1 MNEFDRSIGRPF
13 AAGGKKF
20 KIKDFVND
28 FDFRG
33 ALLEKLS
40 EEPYHKE
47 LGLRWKEISFSDRRL
62 KLELSYALSD
72 DESD

>member
-1 MNEFDRSIGRPF
+1 MD
-13 AAGGKKF
+13 GKKF
-20 KIKDFVND
+20 KIKDFVDD

-40 EEPYHKE
+40 NEPYHRE
-47 LGLRWKEISFSDRRL
+47 LGLKWSEISFIDRRI
-62 KLELSYALSD
+62 KIELSYTLSD

>member
-1 MNEFDRSIGRPF
+1 M
-13 AAGGKKF
+13 
-20 KIKDFVND
+20 ND

-33 ALLEKLS
+33 ALCEKLS
-40 EEPYHKE
+40 KEPYHKE

-62 KLELSYALSD
+62 KLELSYALSE

>member
-1 MNEFDRSIGRPF
+1 MDE
-13 AAGGKKF
+13 
-20 KIKDFVND
+20 

-33 ALLEKLS
+33 ALCEKLS
-40 EEPYHKE
+40 KEPYHKE
-47 LGLRWKEISFSDRRL
+47 LGLRWKDISFNDRRL